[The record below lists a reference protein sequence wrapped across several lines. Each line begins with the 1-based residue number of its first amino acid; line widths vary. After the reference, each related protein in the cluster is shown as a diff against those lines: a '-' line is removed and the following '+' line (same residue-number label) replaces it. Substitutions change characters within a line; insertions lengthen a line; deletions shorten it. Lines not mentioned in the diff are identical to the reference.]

1 MTRQVA
7 IYLYHNVEVLDFAGP
22 YEVFTTASRVFQR
35 AHPQNAVP
43 FAVNLIALQ
52 PGSVEARGGFR
63 VLPDYLLSGCQQVD
77 ILLVP
82 GGEVSG
88 ELEREELL
96 SWIRDLSQS
105 AEIIAS
111 VCTGSFIL
119 AAAGLLSGLRATTH
133 WEDLDE
139 FEGSFPDVEVVRDQR
154 WVEEGKLMTS
164 AGISAGIDMSLQIV
178 SHLEGRDLAD
188 STARQ
193 MDYRWQ
199 PHP

>member
-1 MTRQVA
+1 MTRQVG
-7 IYLYHNVEVLDFAGP
+7 IYIYHNVEVLDFAGP

-35 AHPQNAVP
+35 AHPQDAIP
-43 FAVNLIALQ
+43 FAVNLLALE
-52 PGSVEARGGFR
+52 PGRVEARGGFR

-82 GGEVSG
+82 GGVVSR

-96 SWIRDLSQS
+96 TRIRHLGQS

-139 FEGSFPDVEVVRDQR
+139 FETSYPDVRVVRDKR
-154 WVEEGKLMTS
+154 WVEEGQLITS

-178 SHLEGRDLAD
+178 SRLEGKDLAE

-193 MDYRWQ
+193 MEYRWLAS
-199 PHP
+199 P